1 MNIKDAILKAFSDKG
16 EELPKVSDT
25 ERKRVVLARGSKGK
39 KQVVLIKYGKSE
51 GRKMDAP
58 PKADT
63 KSVGAKLTNQTLQS
77 NQKIKSDAPSS
88 HSLKQSQ
95 QDKKKVTVTSRQVAE
110 DHCEKT
116 AKCLVTAADNLT
128 LKFLDLNLE
137 LGTKENIYQID
148 EPEIHEV
155 SFGLD
160 FGTSSVKVVIG
171 DLASDKAFAIPFL
184 KTKGIKAYLLPS
196 RVFEVS
202 MSTGKSNQFF
212 CLDESSTAFRD
223 LKLGLLANP
232 DSVDHQIEVIA
243 FLSIVIQRSRA
254 WFFQENRSIY
264 KRVKCLWQ
272 FRIGLPAATAL
283 DNKYVPLLEKISR
296 IAWEVASFSD
306 KPSRALILKIRD
318 KVFDQEIQAAD
329 LEVRVIPEIAAQI
342 FGFVASHSFDRKAA
356 NRFLMVDVGAGTV
369 DASLFRVTSGK
380 GGIWNF
386 EFYTAV
392 VQPYG
397 VSNLHAYRVDW
408 WISKLA
414 ACKDSQKLRSD
425 LHATKFSTDLGV
437 DLPTHNRDY
446 FSGVHLV
453 SDHPDN
459 ADFNFF
465 DKKLMAQVQGSTLWR
480 AVKDKF
486 ISEEQMKKMPMFLC
500 GGGSRSPFYLKL
512 EEKLQSA
519 PGFSWLTTE
528 PWRLGYPRDLIAE
541 EIDELDFD
549 RLSVAYGL
557 SKVDLGKIS
566 QAMPLPLIPISKQES
581 FANRYVDK
589 DQI

>member
-1 MNIKDAILKAFSDKG
+1 VAA
-16 EELPKVSDT
+16 
-25 ERKRVVLARGSKGK
+25 
-39 KQVVLIKYGKSE
+39 
-51 GRKMDAP
+51 
-58 PKADT
+58 
-63 KSVGAKLTNQTLQS
+63 KSVDTKLTNQTLLT
-77 NQKIKSDAPSS
+77 NQKIKSEVPPS
-88 HSLKQSQ
+88 HSTEQGQ
-95 QDKKKVTVTSRQVAE
+95 QDKKKMPVTSLPVAE
-110 DHCEKT
+110 DYCDKN
-116 AKCLVTAADNLT
+116 AKCLVTISDKLP
-128 LKFLDLNLE
+128 LKLLDLNLE
-137 LGTKENIYQID
+137 LGTKENIYQIG
-148 EPEIHEV
+148 EPEIHEL

-184 KTKGIKAYLLPS
+184 KTKGIDAYLLPS
-196 RVFEVS
+196 KVFES
-202 MSTGKSNQFF
+202 KNSLNISNQVFS
-212 CLDESSTAFRD
+212 LHESPVAFRD

-232 DSVDHQIEVIA
+232 DSIDHQLEVIA

-254 WFFQENRSIY
+254 WFFQENHSIY

-272 FRIGLPAATAL
+272 LRIGLPAATAL
-283 DNKYVPLLEKISR
+283 NNKFVPLLEKISR
-296 IAWEVASFSD
+296 VAWEVASFSED
-306 KPSRALILKIRD
+306 SSRSLILKIRD
-318 KVFDQEIQAAD
+318 KVFDQEIQEAD

-342 FGFVASHSFDRKAA
+342 FGFVASNSFDRRAA
-356 NRFLMVDVGAGTV
+356 NRYLMVDVGAGTV
-369 DASLFRVTSGK
+369 DASLFRVTPGK
-380 GGIWNF
+380 GGVWNF

-397 VSNLHAYRVDW
+397 VSNLHAHRVDW
-408 WISKLA
+408 WMSKLF
-414 ACKDSQKLRSD
+414 ACKDTQKLRSA
-425 LHATKFSTDLGV
+425 LHETKYATDLGV
-437 DLPTHNRDY
+437 DLPFHNREY

-486 ISEEQMKKMPMFLC
+486 LSEEQMKKMPMFLC

-528 PWRLGYPRDLIAE
+528 PWRLGYPRDLIAD

-557 SKVDLGKIS
+557 SKVDIGQIS
-566 QAMPLPLIPISKQES
+566 QAIPLPLIPISKQES
-581 FANRYVDK
+581 FADRYVDK